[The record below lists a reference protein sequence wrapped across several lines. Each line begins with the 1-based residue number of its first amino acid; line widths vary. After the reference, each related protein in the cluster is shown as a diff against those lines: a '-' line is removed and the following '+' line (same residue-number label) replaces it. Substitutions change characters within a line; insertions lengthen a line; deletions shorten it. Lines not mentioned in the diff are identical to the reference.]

1 MHTDENKKFDKRNVR
16 KNIHEGIISQKDYEV
31 YLTKLPDVSEKLF
44 NPEELLEDPE
54 NSFSKKEEEI
64 QSKKKEIKKKNKIK
78 GK

>member
-16 KNIHEGIISQKDYEV
+16 KNINDGIITQKDYEV
-31 YLTKLPDVSEKLF
+31 YLTKLPDVSEKLYY
-44 NPEELLEDPE
+44 PEELLEDLE
-54 NSFSKKEEEI
+54 NSFSRKEGEI